1 LLEQLLYDIV
11 IGVPLTISKKILAG
25 IGEAA
30 DKERL
35 ITEESIKERLQ
46 QLQLSLQENEISE
59 EEYEELEDMLIER
72 LRAVRE
78 NIKAEVEQNDI
89 TSNKE

>member
-1 LLEQLLYDIV
+1 MLTGFLFGILF
-11 IGVPLTISKKILAG
+11 GVPMTLSKEILAKLRDE
-25 IGEAA
+25 I

-46 QLQLSLQENEISE
+46 QLQLLLQDGELTE
-59 EEYEELEDMLIER
+59 EEYEGLEEELIER

-78 NIKAEVEQNDI
+78 YQKGQGV
-89 TSNKE
+89 K

>member
-1 LLEQLLYDIV
+1 MIVKLLYDV
-11 IGVPLTISKKILAG
+11 LFGVPFTLGREILKG
-25 IGEAA
+25 IRDEI

-46 QLQLSLQENEISE
+46 QLQLMLQDGELSE
-59 EEYEELEDMLIER
+59 QEYEDLEVKLIER

-78 NIKAEVEQNDI
+78 YLSQRSE
-89 TSNKE
+89 

>member
-1 LLEQLLYDIV
+1 MIVRLLYDV
-11 IGVPLTISKKILAG
+11 LIGVPVTLSKEIMLKIRDE
-25 IGEAA
+25 I

-46 QLQLSLQENEISE
+46 QLQLLLQDGELSE
-59 EEYEELEDMLIER
+59 EEYEELEAQLMER

-78 NIKAEVEQNDI
+78 YQRR
-89 TSNKE
+89 

>member
-1 LLEQLLYDIV
+1 MLIGFLSSVLF
-11 IGVPLTISKKILAG
+11 GVPMTLTKEVLGKLRDEI
-25 IGEAA
+25 

-46 QLQLSLQENEISE
+46 QLQLLLQDGELTEEAYEGLE
-59 EEYEELEDMLIER
+59 EELIAR

-78 NIKAEVEQNDI
+78 YQKSQEV
-89 TSNKE
+89 K

>member
-1 LLEQLLYDIV
+1 MISKFLYDILL
-11 IGVPLTISKKILAG
+11 GVPLTLGKEILKKIRD
-25 IGEAA
+25 EV

-46 QLQLSLQENEISE
+46 QLQLLLQDGELGM
-59 EEYEELEDMLIER
+59 EEYEELEAKLIER

-78 NIKAEVEQNDI
+78 YQ
-89 TSNKE
+89 KESR

>member
-1 LLEQLLYDIV
+1 MITGLLFDILF
-11 IGVPLTISKKILAG
+11 GVPMTLGKEIMLKIRDE
-25 IGEAA
+25 I

-46 QLQLSLQENEISE
+46 QLQLLLQDGELSE
-59 EEYEELEDMLIER
+59 DEYEELEARLMER

-78 NIKAEVEQNDI
+78 YQRG
-89 TSNKE
+89 

>member
-1 LLEQLLYDIV
+1 MITGLLFNILF
-11 IGVPLTISKKILAG
+11 GVPVTLSKEIMLKIRDE
-25 IGEAA
+25 I

-46 QLQLSLQENEISE
+46 QLQLLLQDGELSE
-59 EEYEELEDMLIER
+59 DEYEELEARLMER

-78 NIKAEVEQNDI
+78 YQRR
-89 TSNKE
+89 

>member
-1 LLEQLLYDIV
+1 MIVRLLYDV
-11 IGVPLTISKKILAG
+11 LIGVPVTLSKKIMLK
-25 IGEAA
+25 IRDEI

-46 QLQLSLQENEISE
+46 QLQLLLQDGELSE
-59 EEYEELEDMLIER
+59 EEYEELEARLMER

-78 NIKAEVEQNDI
+78 YQRG
-89 TSNKE
+89 

>member
-1 LLEQLLYDIV
+1 LIVRLLYDVV
-11 IGVPLTISKKILAG
+11 IGVPLTLSKEIMLKIRDE
-25 IGEAA
+25 I

-46 QLQLSLQENEISE
+46 QLQLLLQDGELSE
-59 EEYEELEDMLIER
+59 EEYEELEARLIER

-78 NIKAEVEQNDI
+78 YQRR
-89 TSNKE
+89 

>member
-1 LLEQLLYDIV
+1 V
-11 IGVPLTISKKILAG
+11 IFGVPITLSKEVLAKLRDE
-25 IGEAA
+25 I

-46 QLQLSLQENEISE
+46 QLQLLLRDGELTE
-59 EEYEELEDMLIER
+59 EEYEGLEEQLIAR

-78 NIKAEVEQNDI
+78 YQKSPEV
-89 TSNKE
+89 K

>member
-1 LLEQLLYDIV
+1 MLEQLLYDIIV
-11 IGVPLTISKKILAG
+11 GIPLTITEKILSG

-59 EEYEELEDMLIER
+59 EEYEDLENMLIER
-72 LRAVRE
+72 LRTIRE
-78 NIKAEVEQNDI
+78 NIKAEVE
-89 TSNKE
+89 

>member
-1 LLEQLLYDIV
+1 MLIGFLSSILF
-11 IGVPLTISKKILAG
+11 GVPLTLGREILAKLRDE
-25 IGEAA
+25 I

-46 QLQLSLQENEISE
+46 QLQLQLQDGELSE
-59 EEYEELEDMLIER
+59 KEYEGFEAELMAR

-78 NIKAEVEQNDI
+78 YRKSQEV
-89 TSNKE
+89 K

>member
-1 LLEQLLYDIV
+1 MLTGLLFSVL
-11 IGVPLTISKKILAG
+11 GVPMTLTKEILAKQRDE
-25 IGEAA
+25 I

-46 QLQLSLQENEISE
+46 QLQLLLQDGELTEEAYEGLE
-59 EEYEELEDMLIER
+59 EELIAR

-78 NIKAEVEQNDI
+78 YQKSQEV
-89 TSNKE
+89 K

>member
-1 LLEQLLYDIV
+1 LILRLLHDIL
-11 IGVPLTISKKILAG
+11 IGVPLTLTKEIMLKIKDD
-25 IGEAA
+25 I

-46 QLQLSLQENEISE
+46 QLQLLLQDGEFSE
-59 EEYEELEDMLIER
+59 EEYEELEARLMER

-78 NIKAEVEQNDI
+78 YQKGGE
-89 TSNKE
+89 